1 MPKHRH
7 EPPIPITAHTP
18 LGRTR
23 AFRDAAHQFVECVAF
38 GAWRVGPHARGAPG
52 SAHPHA
58 PTFLEE
64 SDDPSADFVDLTA
77 LARAGVPVRL
87 SCGAQSPPAFRDVG
101 PVRHR

>member
-1 MPKHRH
+1 M
-7 EPPIPITAHTP
+7 
-18 LGRTR
+18 LTR
-23 AFRDAAHQFVECVAF
+23 N
-38 GAWRVGPHARGAPG
+38 
-52 SAHPHA
+52 A

-64 SDDPSADFVDLTA
+64 ADDPGADFVDLTA